1 MTWLILGLIL
11 FLGAHSVR
19 VVADN
24 WRAEKIAAWGDK
36 AFKGVY
42 TLVSILGFYL
52 LVVGYGEAR
61 LQPLALWNPPI
72 FTRHISMLLM
82 LLSSILLIA
91 TYIPRNHFKMRLR
104 HPMVLS
110 VKVWALSH
118 LLANGNLADFVL
130 FGPFLIWAVLNFRSA
145 RSRDRAQVENSVA
158 IEDSLPK
165 PNLYATLIALF
176 GGMALWAVI
185 TFVLHAKVVGVA
197 PMG

>member
-1 MTWLILGLIL
+1 LILGLIL

-118 LLANGNLADFVL
+118 LLANGNLADLVL
-130 FGPFLIWAVLNFRSA
+130 FGSFLIWAVLNFRSA
-145 RSRDRAQVENSVA
+145 RARDRAQVENSVA

>member
-1 MTWLILGLIL
+1 
-11 FLGAHSVR
+11 
-19 VVADN
+19 
-24 WRAEKIAAWGDK
+24 
-36 AFKGVY
+36 
-42 TLVSILGFYL
+42 
-52 LVVGYGEAR
+52 
-61 LQPLALWNPPI
+61 
-72 FTRHISMLLM
+72 

-118 LLANGNLADFVL
+118 LLANGNLADLVL
-130 FGPFLIWAVLNFRSA
+130 FGSFLIWAVLNFRSA
-145 RSRDRAQVENSVA
+145 RARDRAQVENSVA